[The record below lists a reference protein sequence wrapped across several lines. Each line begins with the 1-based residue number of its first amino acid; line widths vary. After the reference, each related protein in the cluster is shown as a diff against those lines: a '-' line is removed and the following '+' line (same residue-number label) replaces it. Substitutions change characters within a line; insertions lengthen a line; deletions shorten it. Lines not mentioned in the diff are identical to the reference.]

1 MLDHEDKVQLAK
13 TGVNGMAGGTIYGLT
28 LNDWV
33 AGLTIFYL
41 CLQIAPLLVKYAGAA
56 LQAFLK
62 WRGKKRG

>member
-13 TGVNGMAGGTIYGLT
+13 TGANGFAGGTIYGLT

-33 AGLTIFYL
+33 AGLTILYL
-41 CLQIAPLLVKYAGAA
+41 CLQIAPLLVKYTRAA
-56 LQAFLK
+56 AQAFRE